1 MAKNKSNRTRRS
13 KSTFLNSYTRG
24 RRNNKVNLEALK
36 RQKEFPE
43 LVCINPVYQP
53 STPETEAVELV
64 SLNGKVQIY
73 RTSLIDPTAKQPL
86 YNILGSKNGQ
96 LYLTEEEINYH
107 FDTSVILNWLDVPY
121 MQTGFKLE
129 DVKFEHT

>member
-1 MAKNKSNRTRRS
+1 MAKNKSNRTKRS
-13 KSTFLNSYTRG
+13 KSTFLNSYARG
-24 RRNNKVNLEALK
+24 RRHNKVNLEALK

-53 STPETEAVELV
+53 STPETEAIELV
-64 SLNGKVQIY
+64 SLNDKVKIY
-73 RTSLIDPTAKQPL
+73 RTSLVDPTAKKTL
-86 YNILGSKNGQ
+86 YNILSSKNGQ

-129 DVKFEHT
+129 NVKFEHT

>member
-1 MAKNKSNRTRRS
+1 MAKNKSNRTGRS

-24 RRNNKVNLEALK
+24 RRHNKVNLEALK

-64 SLNGKVQIY
+64 SLNDKVKIY
-73 RTSLIDPTAKQPL
+73 RTSLIDPTAKQTL

>member
-1 MAKNKSNRTRRS
+1 MAKNKSNRTKHS
-13 KSTFLNSYTRG
+13 KSTFLNSYIRG

-53 STPETEAVELV
+53 STPETEAVELI
-64 SLNGKVQIY
+64 SLNDKVKIY
-73 RTSLIDPTAKQPL
+73 RTSLVDPTAKQTL

>member
-1 MAKNKSNRTRRS
+1 MAKNKSNRTKRS
-13 KSTFLNSYTRG
+13 KSTFLNSYIRG

-53 STPETEAVELV
+53 STPETEAVELI
-64 SLNGKVQIY
+64 SLNDKVKIY
-73 RTSLIDPTAKQPL
+73 RTSLIDPTAKQTL

>member
-64 SLNGKVQIY
+64 SLNDKVKIY
-73 RTSLIDPTAKQPL
+73 RTSLIDPTAKQTL

-96 LYLTEEEINYH
+96 LYLTEKEINYH